1 MGRVALVGLVPS
13 MAEVVAAA
21 LAGEGHEV
29 VRLPLDADVVR
40 QLSRSAPDAVVFD
53 GHAYANTKAFLS
65 ALENRPAA
73 GPVPVVLL
81 GPERPAEVPRFEVV
95 HQLGRA
101 FDLDALLAAVRRAL
115 GQLGD

>member
-13 MAEVVAAA
+13 VAEVVVAA
-21 LAGEGHEV
+21 LADEGHAVEQYS
-29 VRLPLDADVVR
+29 LDADGIRRLGRDRPNVV
-40 QLSRSAPDAVVFD
+40 LFD

-65 ALENRPAA
+65 DLRRHADTKNL
-73 GPVPVVLL
+73 PVVLV
-81 GPERPAEVPRFEVV
+81 GPERPAEVPNFEVV

-101 FDLDALLAAVRRAL
+101 FDLNAVLSAVRRAL